1 MSGWK
6 IESLGLTGEMFDG
19 DRDGAKFGQGI
30 KWRLNDPAARPATP
44 VEKTIEQVK
53 EEHFNTVDKPDDRIE
68 FSSPAITEGMLS
80 SMDIEQLKAVAAQ
93 LGVSRVSKT
102 SKEDLIKAILHK
114 QG

>member
-6 IESLGLTGEMFDG
+6 IESLGLTSDMFDG
-19 DRDGAKFGQGI
+19 DRDGSKFGQGV
-30 KWRLNDPAARPATP
+30 KWRLAEPNKQPATP

-53 EEHFNTVDKPDDRIE
+53 EDHFKTVGIEEDRVE
-68 FSSPAITEGMLS
+68 FSTPSITEGMLS
-80 SMDIEQLKAVAAQ
+80 SMDLEQLKAVAAQ